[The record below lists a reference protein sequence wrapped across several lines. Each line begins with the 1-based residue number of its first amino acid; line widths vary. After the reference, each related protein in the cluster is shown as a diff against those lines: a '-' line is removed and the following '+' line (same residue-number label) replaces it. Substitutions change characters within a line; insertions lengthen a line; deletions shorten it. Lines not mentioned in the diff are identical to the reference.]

1 MKIGN
6 IDLGNTPVCL
16 APMAGTSSVTYRGIC
31 VEQGAAYGPTELV
44 SARSLAYGSLE
55 RSFRYMQISPSTE
68 KVTAIQL
75 FGYEPSDFEEAV
87 KVICNDDR
95 LKDVDIIDINMG
107 CPVAKVVKTGAGSAL
122 MNEPEVAF
130 RIVEST
136 VRAAEAYGKPVT
148 VKTRIGFSEF
158 GPASVEFARG
168 LAASGAQM
176 VCVHG
181 RTAKQMYGGE
191 ADWDAIKKMR
201 DAVVSEGVKFFAN
214 GDVKDEDS
222 ACRILDVTEADGIMV
237 GRAAM
242 GDPWIFARI
251 RAALDGKEIPQAPS
265 VREKCDMLMRELQG
279 TVACIG
285 EVTGVKEMRSVM
297 PHYLK
302 GLKGASAVK
311 VELCRATTVA
321 QVEVILKGFCD
332 RWIS

>member
-251 RAALDGKEIPQAPS
+251 RAALDGKGIPQAPS

>member
-1 MKIGN
+1 MKIGS
-6 IDLGNTPVCL
+6 IELGNTPVCL

-31 VEQGAAYGPTELV
+31 VEQGAAYAPTELV

-75 FGYEPSDFEEAV
+75 FGYEPSDFGEAV
-87 KVICNDDR
+87 KIICNDDR
-95 LKDVDIIDINMG
+95 LKDVDINMG

-130 RIVEST
+130 RIVKST
-136 VRAAEAYGKPVT
+136 VREAEAYGKTVT

-158 GPASVEFARG
+158 GPASVEFAKG
-168 LAASGAQM
+168 LASSGAAM

-191 ADWDAIKKMR
+191 ADWDAIRKMR
-201 DAVVSEGVKFFAN
+201 DAVVSEGAKFFSN
-214 GDVKDEDS
+214 GDIKDEES
-222 ACRILDVTEADGIMV
+222 ARRILEVTEADGIMV

-242 GDPWIFARI
+242 GDPWIFSRI
-251 RAALDGKEIPQAPS
+251 RAALDGKEIPPMPS
-265 VREKCDMLMRELQG
+265 VKEKCDMLTRELQG

-302 GLKGASAVK
+302 GLNGASAVK

>member
-1 MKIGN
+1 
-6 IDLGNTPVCL
+6 
-16 APMAGTSSVTYRGIC
+16 MAGTSSVTYRGIC

-55 RSFRYMQISPSTE
+55 RSFRYMQISPEEE

-75 FGYEPSDFEEAV
+75 FGYDPSDFEEAV
-87 KVICNDDR
+87 KVICNDER

-122 MNEPEVAF
+122 MNAPDTAF

-136 VRAAEAYGKPVT
+136 VREAEAYGKTVT

-168 LAASGAQM
+168 LAASGASM

-191 ADWDAIKKMR
+191 ADWNAIKKMR
-201 DAVVSEGVKFFAN
+201 DAVAAEGVKFFSN
-214 GDVKDEDS
+214 GDVKDEES
-222 ACRILDVTEADGIMV
+222 AFRILEVTEADGIMV

-251 RAALDGKEIPQAPS
+251 RAALDGREMPSDPS

-279 TVACIG
+279 TVSCIG
-285 EVTGVKEMRSVM
+285 EETGVKEIRSVM

-302 GLKGASAVK
+302 GLRGASAVK
-311 VELCRATTVA
+311 VELCRAATVA
-321 QVEVILKGFCD
+321 QVEEILKGFCD
-332 RWIS
+332 RWI

>member
-1 MKIGN
+1 
-6 IDLGNTPVCL
+6 
-16 APMAGTSSVTYRGIC
+16 
-31 VEQGAAYGPTELV
+31 
-44 SARSLAYGSLE
+44 
-55 RSFRYMQISPSTE
+55 MQISPSTE

-136 VRAAEAYGKPVT
+136 VRAAQAYGKPVT

>member
-136 VRAAEAYGKPVT
+136 VRAAQAYGKPVT

-265 VREKCDMLMRELQG
+265 VREKCDMLMRELKG
-279 TVACIG
+279 TVSCIG
-285 EVTGVKEMRSVM
+285 ETTGVKEMRSVM

-302 GLKGASAVK
+302 GLRGATGVK
-311 VELCRATTVA
+311 VELCRATTVKE
-321 QVEVILKGFCD
+321 VEGILKGFCD
-332 RWIS
+332 TWI

>member
-1 MKIGN
+1 MKIGD
-6 IDLGNTPVCL
+6 IELGNTPVCL

-55 RSFRYMQISPSTE
+55 RSFRYMQISPEEE

-87 KVICNDDR
+87 KIICNDDL

-122 MNEPEVAF
+122 MNTPDTAF
-130 RIVEST
+130 RIVERT

-148 VKTRIGFSEF
+148 VKTRIGFGEF
-158 GPASVEFARG
+158 SDASVEFARG
-168 LAASGAQM
+168 LAASGASM

-191 ADWDAIKKMR
+191 ADWNAIRKMR
-201 DAVVSEGVKFFAN
+201 DAVVSEGVVFFAN
-214 GDVKDEDS
+214 GDVRDEES
-222 ACRILDVTEADGIMV
+222 ARRILEVTESDGIMV

-251 RAALDGKEIPQAPS
+251 RAALDGKDIPEEPS
-265 VREKCDMLMRELQG
+265 VRAKCDMLMRELKG
-279 TVACIG
+279 TVSCIG
-285 EVTGVKEMRSVM
+285 EETGVKEMRSVM
-297 PHYLK
+297 PHYLR
-302 GLKGASAVK
+302 GLRGASSVK
-311 VELCRATTVA
+311 VELCRATTIA
-321 QVEVILKGFCD
+321 QIEDILKGFCE
-332 RWIS
+332 RWI

>member
-1 MKIGN
+1 MKIGS
-6 IDLGNTPVCL
+6 IELGNTPVCL

-31 VEQGAAYGPTELV
+31 VEQGASYGPTELV

-75 FGYEPSDFEEAV
+75 FGFEPSDFEEAV
-87 KVICNDDR
+87 KIICNDDR

-122 MNEPEVAF
+122 INEPDIAF

-136 VRAAEAYGKPVT
+136 VRTAEAYGKTVT
-148 VKTRIGFSEF
+148 VKTRIGFGEF
-158 GPASVEFARG
+158 SPASVEFARG
-168 LAASGAQM
+168 LAASGASM

-181 RTAKQMYGGE
+181 RTAKQMYGGV
-191 ADWDAIKKMR
+191 ADWNAIRKMR
-201 DAVVSEGVKFFAN
+201 DAVVSEGAKFFSN

-222 ACRILDVTEADGIMV
+222 ARKILDITEADGIMV

-251 RAALDGKEIPQAPS
+251 RASLDGKPSPSDPS
-265 VREKCDMLMRELQG
+265 VREKCDMLMRELKG
-279 TVACIG
+279 TVSCIG
-285 EVTGVKEMRSVM
+285 ETTGVKEMRSVM

-302 GLKGASAVK
+302 GLRGATGVK
-311 VELCRATTVA
+311 VELCRATTVKE
-321 QVEVILKGFCD
+321 VEGILKGFCD
-332 RWIS
+332 TWI

>member
-1 MKIGN
+1 MKIGD
-6 IDLGNTPVCL
+6 IELGNTPVCL

-55 RSFRYMQISPSTE
+55 RSFRYMQISPTKE

-75 FGYEPSDFEEAV
+75 FGYDPSDFEEAV
-87 KVICNDDR
+87 KIICNDVR

-136 VRAAEAYGKPVT
+136 VREAEAYGKTVT

-158 GPASVEFARG
+158 NSASVEFARG
-168 LAASGAQM
+168 LASSGAAM

-191 ADWDAIKKMR
+191 ADWNAIKKMR
-201 DAVVSEGVKFFAN
+201 DAVVSEGAKFFSN
-214 GDVKDEDS
+214 GDVKDEES
-222 ACRILDVTEADGIMV
+222 ARRILEVTEADGIMV

-251 RAALDGKEIPQAPS
+251 RAALDGKEIPAVPS
-265 VREKCDMLMRELQG
+265 VREKCDMLMRELKG
-279 TVACIG
+279 TVSCIG
-285 EVTGVKEMRSVM
+285 EETGVKEMRSVM

-302 GLKGASAVK
+302 GLRGASSVK
-311 VELCRATTVA
+311 VELCRAATVA
-321 QVEVILKGFCD
+321 EVEVILKGFCD
-332 RWIS
+332 RWI